1 MLVHSEQGV
10 LTTGWYVLYRIV
22 DEATAEWSPEGDV
35 IRAPAP
41 VPPLHGRTAAQQA
54 HITRTLRHISST
66 ARAGDCV
73 NQAGSRYC
81 VNKRCLFCT
90 LKNKKRE
97 FKQELSTYKCWNN
110 QKIWHCLRVSVQQ
123 YQSRGAW
130 ECYLYSCRETLIS
143 HYKNLQKC
151 LADEIYFLL
160 WEQMML

>member
-90 LKNKKRE
+90 LKNKKENLSKMTMRVKYLQML
-97 FKQELSTYKCWNN
+97 KQS
-110 QKIWHCLRVSVQQ
+110 
-123 YQSRGAW
+123 
-130 ECYLYSCRETLIS
+130 
-143 HYKNLQKC
+143 KNIAL
-151 LADEIYFLL
+151 
-160 WEQMML
+160 